1 MFLIHHIR
9 FFLGFTTALF
19 VVAALSVAVFG
30 FTWGIEFTG
39 GSLTEVEYAAERPAL
54 ADIERSIGA
63 LPFSSGIVVQPTGEK
78 GYLVRAKDLN
88 EDERQTLRSALSL
101 SGTAIVEEK
110 QYTLVGPSIGEE
122 LRRKAWI
129 AIALVVFAIALF
141 IAFAFRSKSTDDRRK
156 KFHIGGWHYGA
167 IACIA
172 LIHDLVIPAGVFAFL
187 GSKFIAAQ
195 IDTLF
200 VVAMLTI
207 LGFSVHDTI
216 VTFDRVREHVRRV
229 EEDNVRKTFRHLVGE
244 SVSETFTRSIN
255 TSVSV
260 LFALLAL
267 LVFGPAATTNFALV
281 LIIGVI
287 AGTYSSIALAA
298 ALLVIVEERLERRAA

>member
-1 MFLIHHIR
+1 MFLVHHIR
-9 FFLGFTTALF
+9 FFLWFTAALF
-19 VVAALSVAVFG
+19 VAAVISIAVFG

-54 ADIERSIGA
+54 ADIERSIST
-63 LPFSSGIVVQPTGEK
+63 LPFSSGVVVQPTGEK
-78 GYLVRAKDLN
+78 GYLVRAKNLN
-88 EDERQTLRSALSL
+88 ESERKALLAALSL
-101 SGTAIVEEK
+101 GTPVEEK

-129 AIALVVFAIALF
+129 AVALVILAIASF
-141 IAFAFRSKSTDDRRK
+141 VAFVFRSKESNDRRK
-156 KFHIGGWHYGA
+156 RFHIGGWHYGI
-167 IACIA
+167 IACVA
-172 LIHDLVIPAGVFAFL
+172 LIHDLFIPAGLFAFL
-187 GSKFIAAQ
+187 GSKFISAQ

-229 EEDNVRKTFRHLVGE
+229 EEGNIRKTFRQLVGE

-260 LFALLAL
+260 LLALLAL
-267 LVFGPAATTNFALV
+267 MFFGPAATVNFSLV

-298 ALLVIVEERLERRAA
+298 ALLVVAEERLSQRVA